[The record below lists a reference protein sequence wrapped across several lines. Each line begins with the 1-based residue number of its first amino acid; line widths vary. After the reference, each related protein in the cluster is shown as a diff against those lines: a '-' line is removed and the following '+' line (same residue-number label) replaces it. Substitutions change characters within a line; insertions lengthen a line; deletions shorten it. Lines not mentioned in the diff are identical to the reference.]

1 MITNDIRDIWAEV
14 VEGVLICSVNKVT
27 EVFRSSI
34 DRFKGK
40 DLNVAKICQHCF
52 LQLYEIS
59 RGMLDYVIRN
69 L

>member
-40 DLNVAKICQHCF
+40 DLNVAKIVNIVFFNYMKSAVEC
-52 LQLYEIS
+52 LIT
-59 RGMLDYVIRN
+59 
-69 L
+69 